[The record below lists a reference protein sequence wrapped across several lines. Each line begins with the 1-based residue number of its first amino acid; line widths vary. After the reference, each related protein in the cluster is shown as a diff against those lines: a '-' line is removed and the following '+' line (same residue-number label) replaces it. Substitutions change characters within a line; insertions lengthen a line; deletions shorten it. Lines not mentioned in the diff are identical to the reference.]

1 MAFQLGVMLAFY
13 GGTNAMQVSRAQTA
27 ALGLTLAGGG
37 ASAVLQTG
45 AADRQSCMVAL
56 SVRSTSDTSVV
67 EHLRSRRIVSEK
79 R

>member
-27 ALGLTLAGGG
+27 ALGLVGGG

-45 AADRQSCMVAL
+45 AADRQSCVVAL